1 MNCAMA
7 QDFMKFFHDAAAG
20 WIEPFILFRSPT
32 SAAERRTPNASQ
44 NPQRERLPCS
54 QTRILMINKFEPT
67 VVIGSE
73 VRFWFSKT
81 EALKGALVFFGFH
94 LHGDKI
100 FIT

>member
-1 MNCAMA
+1 
-7 QDFMKFFHDAAAG
+7 MKFFHDAAAG
-20 WIEPFILFRSPT
+20 WIEPFIC
-32 SAAERRTPNASQ
+32 RRTPNASQ
-44 NPQRERLPCS
+44 NPQRERLPCF
-54 QTRILMINKFEPT
+54 QARILMINKFEPT